1 MNKKLTRPSTKGSL
15 TTDKAKKNES
25 WDGMMEMLS
34 GIVSMTD
41 IHVKAYQ
48 RFTRKRVLPRNRIR
62 ENRTSGTVRGVPG
75 NRHSYREM
83 CENYEKEGYE

>member
-15 TTDKAKKNES
+15 TTDKAKKKES

-41 IHVKAYQ
+41 IHVKA
-48 RFTRKRVLPRNRIR
+48 
-62 ENRTSGTVRGVPG
+62 
-75 NRHSYREM
+75 
-83 CENYEKEGYE
+83 